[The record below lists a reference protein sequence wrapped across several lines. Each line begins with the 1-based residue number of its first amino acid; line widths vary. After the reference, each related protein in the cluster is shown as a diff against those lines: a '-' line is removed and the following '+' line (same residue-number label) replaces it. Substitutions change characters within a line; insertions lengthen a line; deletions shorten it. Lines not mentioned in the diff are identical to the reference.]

1 MYRDGPSPLI
11 KRENYTAPA
20 FWIETVELTFDLDP
34 QKTRVLN
41 KMRVLKNTSSSETAL
56 RLDGEELSLSR
67 VLVNGAGS
75 SFKIEGDL
83 KREIAGNGRRRI
95 AGIIIDARL
104 DDASIEPPPPFAPEI
119 MRCHPA
125 AAPVPAGALSGP

>member
-41 KMRVLKNTSSSETAL
+41 KMRVLN
-56 RLDGEELSLSR
+56 
-67 VLVNGAGS
+67 
-75 SFKIEGDL
+75 
-83 KREIAGNGRRRI
+83 
-95 AGIIIDARL
+95 
-104 DDASIEPPPPFAPEI
+104 
-119 MRCHPA
+119 
-125 AAPVPAGALSGP
+125 

>member
-41 KMRVLKNTSSSETAL
+41 KMRVLKNTSSAETVL

-75 SFKIEGDL
+75 SFKIEGDQL
-83 KREIAGNGRRRI
+83 VLENLPQDGEAFNLEIFTICQPIKNTQ
-95 AGIIIDARL
+95 
-104 DDASIEPPPPFAPEI
+104 
-119 MRCHPA
+119 
-125 AAPVPAGALSGP
+125 LSGLYVSNESFFTQCEAEGF